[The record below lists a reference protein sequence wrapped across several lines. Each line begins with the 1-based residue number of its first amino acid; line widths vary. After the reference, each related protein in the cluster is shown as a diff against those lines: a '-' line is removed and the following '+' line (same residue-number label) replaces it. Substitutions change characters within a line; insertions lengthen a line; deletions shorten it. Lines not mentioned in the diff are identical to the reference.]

1 MEFNE
6 LRGMNVLKHCK
17 GGEYILLRRI
27 SYEGAPHWLYARV
40 AKNNEKL
47 TSRGQYTSLH
57 FDFFLRPEEMFLEN
71 HGTLNVPR
79 FSMMHDGTE
88 TDVYEKIDNSE
99 FMHEFYSWWFT
110 AHHTE
115 TGEKIRVNGDGT
127 YIKF

>member
-1 MEFNE
+1 
-6 LRGMNVLKHCK
+6 
-17 GGEYILLRRI
+17 
-27 SYEGAPHWLYARV
+27 
-40 AKNNEKL
+40 
-47 TSRGQYTSLH
+47 
-57 FDFFLRPEEMFLEN
+57 MFLEN

-88 TDVYEKIDNSE
+88 TDVYKKIDNSE